1 MFSTA
6 SIAPAPKP
14 RNRVKKNI
22 IYMFFEIEKPNRP
35 TAVSA
40 VLTAAI
46 FDVENFSV
54 SFALIRLEIIEHTV
68 IVTVTAFAA
77 EIGRPKSLLIA
88 GHAAPKSESGIP
100 SPMKSIKITIK
111 SKVAIIY
118 LIIKFVVIAS
128 DCMPHA
134 VSAVT
139 ETVYSPLSNLPSLR
153 CSVFSTVAE

>member
-1 MFSTA
+1 
-6 SIAPAPKP
+6 
-14 RNRVKKNI
+14 
-22 IYMFFEIEKPNRP
+22 MFFEIEKPNRP

-46 FDVENFSV
+46 FDVENVSV

-100 SPMKSIKITIK
+100 
-111 SKVAIIY
+111 
-118 LIIKFVVIAS
+118 
-128 DCMPHA
+128 CR
-134 VSAVT
+134 SARESCHPRV
-139 ETVYSPLSNLPSLR
+139 LSLLHVPD
-153 CSVFSTVAE
+153 